1 MLEMFTTFYHSVFD
15 IMMDIVV
22 VLLLFAVH
30 FFHILDS
37 HIYLSF
43 LIVNLIFPKKSQLFS
58 FSVTENQRRIK
69 QRIDKTDINPQA
81 ICFVKYSRYIL
92 TFFKLHLSFFSK
104 YYGKKLSLSG
114 YNLVNILY
122 LIL

>member
-22 VLLLFAVH
+22 VLSFAVH

-58 FSVTENQRRIK
+58 FVLQKTREESNKELI
-69 QRIDKTDINPQA
+69 TDINPQA